1 MDVPPV
7 PDAFVVNIGDL
18 LEQWTNGV
26 FKSTRHR
33 VVNLVP
39 GRERYSCAFFTSPDY
54 DAVVRTPAHGHRRG
68 GLQGTLLCDVCLDTV
83 TARLA
88 VRASCIPFQIPGR
101 LITLS

>member
-1 MDVPPV
+1 MVGTSERSAAAGTWVDVSPV
-7 PDAFVVNIGDL
+7 PDALVVNIGDL

-54 DAVVRTPAHGHRRG
+54 DTVVRMCHANSGK
-68 GLQGTLLCDVCLDTV
+68 
-83 TARLA
+83 
-88 VRASCIPFQIPGR
+88 S
-101 LITLS
+101 S